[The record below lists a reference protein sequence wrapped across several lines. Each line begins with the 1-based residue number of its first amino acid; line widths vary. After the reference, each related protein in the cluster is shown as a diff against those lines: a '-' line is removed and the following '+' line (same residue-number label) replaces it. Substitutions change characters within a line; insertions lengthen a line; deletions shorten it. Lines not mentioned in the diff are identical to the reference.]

1 MGITCNSSPT
11 LLPPQPPSTK
21 MKLLF
26 ILGLVALGQAV
37 PQRFRQRQGRQE
49 TGYLAPAPDAYG
61 APAEDAPALYAAPEE
76 PVADASELD
85 NSYLAPEASDVD
97 TAYLAPAASDDVAV
111 EADAPLDSYGAEE
124 ELGGYDELDTAA
136 SDVAGDEADPL
147 KMLMNAVPGVPGE
160 DYPIFSEAPETAF
173 SCDGQIDGGY
183 YADEEAQCQVFHICT
198 ADGAGGLAKY
208 SFLCPNGTIFNQNY
222 FICDWW
228 FNVDCA
234 ESAALA
240 EAKNSEVAGAR
251 EAASAAA
258 AADSDAVESY
268 AAPGEE
274 EYEYSEEEYNGND
287 GDDIA
292 GDASDLAG
300 GYLAPEEDDYYD
312 DQ

>member
-61 APAEDAPALYAAPEE
+61 APSEDAPALYAAPEE

-85 NSYLAPEASDVD
+85 NAYLAPEASDVD
-97 TAYLAPAASDDVAV
+97 TAYLAPSASDEAAV

-124 ELGGYDELDTAA
+124 ELSGYEELDTAA
-136 SDVAGDEADPL
+136 SEAEGEEADPL

-173 SCDGQIDGGY
+173 SCDGQVDGGY

-228 FNVDCA
+228 FNFDCA
-234 ESAALA
+234 QAEDLYSLNDDIAAERA
-240 EAKNSEVAGAR
+240 EIDA
-251 EAASAAA
+251 AAS
-258 AADSDAVESY
+258 DAPGDY
-268 AAPGEE
+268 AAPPA
-274 EYEYSEEEYNGND
+274 EYAAEVSGAPAYEAPARRGR
-287 GDDIA
+287 A
-292 GDASDLAG
+292 KG
-300 GYLAPEEDDYYD
+300 GRRR
-312 DQ
+312 QG

>member
-1 MGITCNSSPT
+1 MG
-11 LLPPQPPSTK
+11 
-21 MKLLF
+21 
-26 ILGLVALGQAV
+26 AV

-61 APAEDAPALYAAPEE
+61 APSEDAPALYAAPEE

-85 NSYLAPEASDVD
+85 NAYLAPEASDVD
-97 TAYLAPAASDDVAV
+97 TAYLAPSASDEAAV

-124 ELGGYDELDTAA
+124 ELSGYEELDTAA
-136 SDVAGDEADPL
+136 SEAEGEEADPL

-173 SCDGQIDGGY
+173 SCDGQVDGGY

-228 FNVDCA
+228 FNFDCA
-234 ESAALA
+234 EAEGLSPSMTRLLPNELKLTELLLMPLLLMLPHLMLLLIMLLQLNQLLTMQLLLNMVKLALPDRDRSLA
-240 EAKNSEVAGAR
+240 GMVEEAKSRFPLLLFLDVL
-251 EAASAAA
+251 
-258 AADSDAVESY
+258 Y
-268 AAPGEE
+268 F
-274 EYEYSEEEYNGND
+274 
-287 GDDIA
+287 
-292 GDASDLAG
+292 
-300 GYLAPEEDDYYD
+300 
-312 DQ
+312 